1 MTREVVGL
9 DRRTVERPDGAAI
22 AVESWGA
29 PDGEPVLLL
38 HGALSTAE
46 QNYRLVLA
54 PLGARHRL
62 IGVDLRGHG
71 RSSDPAGAF
80 TLASLRDD
88 ALAVLDA
95 LGIARAHVLGTSLGG
110 YTALALRHAAPERV
124 ATLALAGVKPGW
136 TRGHAEERRGFFSPA
151 GILGAYPHWEKYLAE
166 LHGQHHG
173 PDHWRTLTTR
183 VGDLLADLPDAP
195 AVGWDALV
203 ADGEGLPLFF
213 CVGDRDELVPL
224 QTAVE
229 VRERRPDSQVL
240 VVPRAGHLFREYEP
254 QVFAAA
260 YLAFTRRHRL

>member
-1 MTREVVGL
+1 MTREVAGAERQAVA
-9 DRRTVERPDGAAI
+9 RPDGASLK
-22 AVESWGA
+22 VETWGA

-71 RSSDPAGAF
+71 QSSDPAGNF
-80 TLASLRDD
+80 TLDALRDD
-88 ALAVLDA
+88 ALAVLDD
-95 LGIARAHVLGTSLGG
+95 LGLAKVHVLGTSLGG
-110 YTALALRHAAPERV
+110 YTALALRAAAPDRV

-136 TRGHAEERRGFFSPA
+136 TRDHADARRGFFSPE
-151 GILGAYPHWEKYLAE
+151 GVLGQYPHWEKYLAE

-173 PDHWRTLTTR
+173 PDHWRTLATR

-195 AVGWDALV
+195 AVSWERLE
-203 ADGEGLPLFF
+203 ADSDQLPLFF

-224 QTAVE
+224 STAVE

-254 QVFAAA
+254 QVFASA
-260 YLAFTRRHRL
+260 YLAFLRRHRL